1 MKQLGFLWPLPGS
14 TLGKRWHGLLPYE
27 SPHRAVIRRSSGYH
41 TGMDHRNI
49 ILIGPMGSGKSTI
62 GSIIAKRLH
71 REFQD
76 SDQFIEK
83 RTGVDIARI
92 FDIEGEQ
99 GFRDRETSALKELLA
114 ENNRVIATGGG
125 SVLRKENQQ
134 LLKQK
139 GYIIFLDTTV
149 RQQMQRLRRDRKRP
163 LLQTENPRERLEA
176 LFAERHPIYSDLADL
191 AVKTDKRMA
200 RRLAADIIKQLPENL
215 K

>member
-1 MKQLGFLWPLPGS
+1 MS
-14 TLGKRWHGLLPYE
+14 
-27 SPHRAVIRRSSGYH
+27 
-41 TGMDHRNI
+41 HRNI

-62 GSIIAKRLH
+62 GNIIAKRLH
-71 REFQD
+71 REFKD
-76 SDQFIEK
+76 SDHFIEN

-99 GFRDRETSALKELLA
+99 GFRDRESNALSELLS

-125 SVLRKENQQ
+125 SVLRSENRQ

-139 GYIIFLDTTV
+139 GYIVFLDTTV
-149 RQQMQRLRRDRKRP
+149 NQQMQRLRRDKKRP
-163 LLQTENPRERLEA
+163 LLQTENPRERLESM
-176 LFAERHPIYSDLADL
+176 FAERRPIYLDLADF

-200 RRLAADIIKQLPENL
+200 RRLASDIINQLPENL

>member
-1 MKQLGFLWPLPGS
+1 MS
-14 TLGKRWHGLLPYE
+14 
-27 SPHRAVIRRSSGYH
+27 
-41 TGMDHRNI
+41 HRNI

-62 GSIIAKRLH
+62 GNIIARRLH

-76 SDQFIEK
+76 SDHYIEN
-83 RTGVDIARI
+83 RTGVDIGRI

-99 GFRDRETSALKELLA
+99 GFRDRESNALNELLSK
-114 ENNRVIATGGG
+114 NNRVIATGGG
-125 SVLRKENQQ
+125 SVLRKENQK

-139 GYIIFLDTTV
+139 GYIVFLDTSV
-149 RQQMQRLRRDRKRP
+149 NQQMQRLRRDKKRP

-176 LFAERHPIYSDLADL
+176 LFAERRPIYLDLADL

-200 RRLAADIIKQLPENL
+200 RRLAADIIKQLPDNL